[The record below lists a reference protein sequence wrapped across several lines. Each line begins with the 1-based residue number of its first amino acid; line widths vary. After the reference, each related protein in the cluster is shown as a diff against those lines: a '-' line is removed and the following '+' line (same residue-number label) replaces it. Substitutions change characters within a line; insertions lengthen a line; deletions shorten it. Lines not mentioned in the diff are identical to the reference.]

1 MLFRTSYSQ
10 ETLECLKSL
19 VHDERLMKRISGFIL
34 KDRWIFFKPEPYDR
48 ISEKKNESHHPRQI
62 HPRAEGEKGSGRQ
75 IVIFIPVMLYNFPTI
90 V

>member
-1 MLFRTSYSQ
+1 MGGRYHSTPMLFRTSYSQ

-48 ISEKKNESHHPRQI
+48 ISEKKMKAIIPVKSTRVRRVKKE
-62 HPRAEGEKGSGRQ
+62 AEGRSSFSFQ
-75 IVIFIPVMLYNFPTI
+75 
-90 V
+90 